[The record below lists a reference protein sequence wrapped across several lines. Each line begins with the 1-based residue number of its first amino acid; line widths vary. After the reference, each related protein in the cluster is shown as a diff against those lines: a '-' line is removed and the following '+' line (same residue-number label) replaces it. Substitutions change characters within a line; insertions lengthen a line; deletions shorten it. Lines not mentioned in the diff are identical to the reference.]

1 MANTE
6 LHHKV
11 LIIGGGTA
19 GITVAAQLL
28 RKDKSL
34 DIGILEPNEKHY
46 YQPAWTLVGSG
57 SYDLQE
63 TIKEEKDYIP
73 KKAKWIKEYADKI
86 DPENNVVTTRS
97 GMHIGYDFLVVAPGI
112 QLNWDGI
119 PGLKESV
126 GKNGVC
132 SNYHQDYAEYT
143 FEVIKNFKGGNAL
156 FTQPATPIKCGGAP
170 QKIMYMAEDYWRKH
184 DMRETANVIF
194 ATPGSVIFGV
204 KKFAKVLTNI
214 VHDRNI
220 YTKFFHKL
228 VEIRPDTKEA
238 VYEITNAEH
247 GCVTMDEQDKKLNIK
262 EGKVST
268 RLVIPFEMIHTPP
281 PQSAP
286 DFVRNSPLS
295 DGSTFGG
302 VDVNKHTLQH
312 TKYPNVFGLGD
323 AANTPNAKTGA
334 AIRKQAPV
342 LVHNLRA
349 MMRQGNINGAENYH
363 GYSSCPIVTRY
374 GRMLLAEF
382 DYNNEPDPSFP
393 FNTAKERY
401 DMWLL
406 KTKFLPWLY
415 WNQMLRGK
423 A

>member
-1 MANTE
+1 MADTE

-34 DIGILEPNEKHY
+34 DVGIIEPSDKHY

-57 SYDLQE
+57 SYDLKE
-63 TIKEEKDYIP
+63 TERDEKDFIP

-97 GMHIGYDFLVVAPGI
+97 GMHIGYDFLVVGPGI
-112 QLNWDGI
+112 QLNWGDI
-119 PGLKESV
+119 PGLKEGV
-126 GKNGVC
+126 GTNGIC

-143 FEVIKNFKGGNAL
+143 YEVIKNFKGGNAL

-184 DMRETANVIF
+184 DMRENVNVIF

-247 GCVTMDEQDKKLNIK
+247 GCVTIDEMDKKLNIK
-262 EGKVST
+262 EGKEST

-286 DFVRNSPLS
+286 DFIRNSPLS
-295 DGSTFGG
+295 DGSAFGG